1 MAKTV
6 HSRIFIG
13 GGYMNYKNSDTTE
26 NEFFGE
32 VVLCVYKDEDQ
43 LYTRIIKHLS
53 LYTSTKFKNG
63 RDARKMSQE

>member
-26 NEFFGE
+26 
-32 VVLCVYKDEDQ
+32 K
-43 LYTRIIKHLS
+43 
-53 LYTSTKFKNG
+53 
-63 RDARKMSQE
+63 